1 MNSRFE
7 FRLTPAYCLY
17 NGAAVLEQEG
27 ASIRFLI
34 ENEEDS
40 LLKDR
45 LTRAFQTHLERI
57 LKMKEC
63 PESFRRLPSI
73 DFVGGNRNQLRKCVS
88 KLYRAEDGAAE
99 EAVVT
104 EEGKS
109 RREAAAVLLLD
120 SILNEARSR
129 KATDIHIEHNCVRLR
144 VAGRLEK
151 LIFFVFL
158 RWQLSVKNMWVRNR
172 WFCDCWILH
181 GFLFL
186 LMGLALM
193 RFSWKS

>member
-88 KLYRAEDGAAE
+88 KL
-99 EAVVT
+99 
-104 EEGKS
+104 
-109 RREAAAVLLLD
+109 
-120 SILNEARSR
+120 
-129 KATDIHIEHNCVRLR
+129 
-144 VAGRLEK
+144 
-151 LIFFVFL
+151 
-158 RWQLSVKNMWVRNR
+158 
-172 WFCDCWILH
+172 
-181 GFLFL
+181 
-186 LMGLALM
+186 
-193 RFSWKS
+193 